1 MPAASTQSYQTY
13 GYGSERNAE
22 IRRRLEALARVLDS
36 AVRIPGTEIR
46 VGLDAAL
53 NIVPGIGLLTAKGLA
68 GYLIWEAHRLGV
80 PGNTLL
86 RMIGNVG
93 LDLVISSIPV
103 VGWVGDIFWRANN
116 RNIELLRQ
124 HLDRT
129 DGVIHQH
136 GPQQRKSQA

>member
-1 MPAASTQSYQTY
+1 MSAASAQFHPNAY
-13 GYGSERNAE
+13 GYRSGRNAE
-22 IRRRLEALARVLDS
+22 ARRRLETLARLLDS

-53 NIVPGIGLLTAKGLA
+53 NVIPGIGTLTAKGMA
-68 GYLIWEAHRLGV
+68 GYLIWEASRLGV
-80 PGNTLL
+80 PSGTLM

-116 RNIELLRQ
+116 RNIDLLRD
-124 HLDRT
+124 HLDRSG
-129 DGVIHQH
+129 GVIHAAP
-136 GPQQRKSQA
+136 GSGGR